1 MTNRNRRMM
10 TTTTTRQSEI
20 KQQGVRL
27 LRMPGGSGRLLHGP
41 QRRLGGGGGMSLT
54 LPLKQI

>member
-1 MTNRNRRMM
+1 MM